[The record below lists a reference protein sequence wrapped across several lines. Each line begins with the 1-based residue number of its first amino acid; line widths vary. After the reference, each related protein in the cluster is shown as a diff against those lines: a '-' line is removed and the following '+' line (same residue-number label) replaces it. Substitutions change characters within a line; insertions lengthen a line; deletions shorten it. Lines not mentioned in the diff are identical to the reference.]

1 MILESPSIYQV
12 GGSLHRDS
20 PTYVERVA
28 DRELYQALKSGEFC
42 YVLNSRQMG
51 KSSLLVRTSHRL
63 QQESLKCISLD
74 MTCIG
79 SENVTPLQWYK
90 GILTLLWTGFKLTSK
105 FPLKSWWKERE
116 DLSLLQRLSQFIE
129 ELLKHLPDQRLFIFV
144 DEIDSILSLP
154 FPVDDFFA
162 FIRYCYNERAVN
174 PEYNRITFAIFG
186 VATPLDL
193 IKDKNR
199 TPFNIGKA
207 IQLSGFTLK
216 EAEPLMQGLMIPGK
230 NSRLLLK
237 SILNWTRGQP
247 FLTQKICNLLCV
259 EILKKVK
266 HKFWESQSEETIIYK
281 IVQDYII
288 DNWEYHDEPE
298 HLRTISNRLL
308 ENHKTLANLLS
319 LYQQV
324 LRGMIVEADGSSE
337 QTELIMSGLVIKY
350 HNYLRIKN
358 KIYQSIFNQE
368 WVDKKLSHLRPYS
381 QTLEAWVLSGKTD
394 ESRLLRGQALKDAHQ
409 WMVGKVLSPV
419 DYQFLN
425 ASAELEQLQVRQKLE
440 IERSQAITKQLE
452 EQKKRLLQEQK
463 TAQQQKLFI
472 GVLTFG
478 LVITSLLALETFNL
492 YRRASI
498 NEKQARINEISAILN
513 SANTLFTQNY
523 HLDVLLSALDVNQK
537 IETIQSP
544 NLEIIQRVQQTVSR
558 AFFRADEFNRI
569 LAHENLIWRVTF
581 SADGEY
587 IATSSND
594 KTIKLWDRGGSL
606 LQVFEGHEG
615 DVFDAAFSPD
625 GQFLASASL
634 DKTAKVWTLDGS
646 LVTTLNIHEK
656 GVRAIAFSPDGQTI
670 GTASQDKTA
679 QLWRRG
685 SQGWTDAYLHLTLT
699 GHDDAVEAIAFSPD
713 GQNIAT
719 SSKDHTVKLWG
730 IDGSLVNTFSGHQNP
745 VWDVMFSPDGK
756 TIVSGSNDGT
766 AKVWGLDGSLITT
779 LPSQEGWVWSVA
791 ISPPDSIIRR
801 NGIVFATADLANNIK
816 LWDINGNLL
825 YTLEGHQQQVWN
837 VSFSPDGKTLASVS
851 NDKTLRLWGFDHPSL
866 TTFRGHNRGIL
877 DAVFSE
883 DDSFVVTGSDDKTI
897 KLWRVNGELLQT
909 IPTSDGG
916 VLSVSFASQHQILA
930 TGSYDNIVQLWQIS
944 PDGTNITLL
953 NTLTEHT
960 GPVWSVAFS
969 PNGEF
974 LVSGSGDG
982 TIKLWNKDGV
992 LLKSWSSQGQT
1003 IRTIAISRDS
1013 QLIASG
1019 GSGETVKIWG
1029 VDGSLKR
1036 ELSPYHRGTILGL
1049 DFSPD
1054 GRFLAS
1060 AAEDD
1065 MVMLWDMNG
1074 NLIKDFKA
1082 EHNGIVSDVNF
1093 SPDSQMLATAGT
1105 DGSAKLWTLDGEN
1118 LAVLNGHRTSQTMV
1132 WSVNFSNDGQ
1142 RLISTDID
1150 GIAILWDIKS
1160 AINFQTVKNDA
1171 CQWVWDYLNTNS
1183 NLKNSNICQGRSHSL
1198 KQK

>member
-1 MILESPSIYQV
+1 MILESQSIYQV

-20 PTYVERVA
+20 PTYVERAA

-51 KSSLLVRTSHRL
+51 KSSLLVRTSYRL

-90 GILTLLWTGFKLTSK
+90 GILTFLWTGFKLTSK
-105 FPLKSWWKERE
+105 FPLKSWWNERE

-186 VATPLDL
+186 VATPSDL

-216 EAEPLMQGLMIPGK
+216 EAEPLMTGLIIPGK
-230 NSRLLLK
+230 NSRRLLK

-259 EILKKVK
+259 EILKEGK
-266 HKFWESQSEETIIYK
+266 HKFWEYKSEEKIIYK

-308 ENHKTLANLLS
+308 DNHKTLENLLS

-324 LRGMIVEADGSSE
+324 LRGIIVEADGGAE

-350 HNYLRIKN
+350 HNYLIVKN
-358 KIYQSIFNQE
+358 KIYKSIFNQD
-368 WVDKKLSHLRPYS
+368 WVDKKLSNLRPYS
-381 QTLEAWVLSGKTD
+381 QTLEAWVISGKTD
-394 ESRLLRGQALKDAHQ
+394 ESRLLRGQAFKDAQ
-409 WMVGKVLSPV
+409 KWMVGKVLSPV

-425 ASAELEQLQVRQKLE
+425 ASAELEQMQVRQQLE
-440 IERSQAITKQLE
+440 IERSQAIANQLK
-452 EQKKRLLQEQK
+452 EQQIRLLEQQK
-463 TAQQQKLFI
+463 NAQKQKLFI
-472 GVLTFG
+472 GVLTIGF
-478 LVITSLLALETFNL
+478 VINSLLVFQTFNL
-492 YRRASI
+492 YMRASI
-498 NEKQARINEISAILN
+498 NEKQARINEITAVLN

-523 HLDVLLSALDVNQK
+523 HLDALLSALAAHQK
-537 IETIQSP
+537 IATIKSP
-544 NLEIIQRVQQTVSR
+544 NPAIIERVKQTVSR

-569 LAHENLIWRVTF
+569 VAHDHLIWRVTF
-581 SADGEY
+581 SPDGEY

-594 KTIKLWDRGGSL
+594 NTIKLWDKRGNL
-606 LQVFEGHEG
+606 LQVFAGHEG
-615 DVFDAAFSPD
+615 DVFDVAFSPD

-634 DKTAKVWTLDGS
+634 DKTAKIWTVDGN
-646 LVTTLNIHEK
+646 LVTTLSLHEN

-685 SQGWTDAYLHLTLT
+685 DQGWVDAYLHLTLT

-745 VWDVMFSPDGK
+745 VWDVVFSPDGK

-766 AKVWGLDGSLITT
+766 AKVWGLDGSLINT

-801 NGIVFATADLANNIK
+801 LGIVFATADLANNIK
-816 LWDINGNLL
+816 LWDIDGNLL

-851 NDKTLRLWGFDHPSL
+851 NDKTLRLWGFEHPSL
-866 TTFRGHNRGIL
+866 TILRGHNRGIL

-883 DDSFVVTGSDDKTI
+883 DDSFVVTGSDDKTLRI
-897 KLWRVNGELLQT
+897 WRPNGELLQT

-916 VLSVSFASQHQILA
+916 VLSVSFASQYQILA
-930 TGSYDNIVQLWQIS
+930 TGSYDQIIQLWQIS

-974 LVSGSGDG
+974 LVSGSGDS

-1003 IRTIAISRDS
+1003 IRTIAISRDN

-1019 GSGETVKIWG
+1019 GSGGMVKIWG
-1029 VDGSLKR
+1029 VDGSLKG

-1054 GRFLAS
+1054 GRFLVS

-1065 MVMLWDMNG
+1065 MVMLWDING
-1074 NLIKDFKA
+1074 NLINDFKA
-1082 EHNGIVSDVNF
+1082 DHNDIVSDVTF
-1093 SPDSQMLATAGT
+1093 SPDSQILATAGT
-1105 DGSAKLWTLDGEN
+1105 DGSAKIWSLDGEN
-1118 LAVLNGHRTSQTMV
+1118 LAIFNGHRTHQTRV
-1132 WSVNFSNDGQ
+1132 LSVNFSHDGQ

-1150 GIAILWDIKS
+1150 GVAILWNIKDS
-1160 AINFQTVKNDA
+1160 INYQTVRNYA
-1171 CQWVWDYLNTNS
+1171 CDWIRDYLQIHADTENGDRQ
-1183 NLKNSNICQGRSHSL
+1183 ICQN
-1198 KQK
+1198 

>member
-1 MILESPSIYQV
+1 MILGSESIYQV

-20 PTYVERVA
+20 PTYVERAA

-74 MTCIG
+74 MACIG

-90 GILTLLWTGFKLTSK
+90 GILTCLWTGFKLTSK
-105 FPLKSWWKERE
+105 FPLKSWWNERE

-129 ELLKHLPDQRLFIFV
+129 ELLKHLPDQNLFIFV

-162 FIRYCYNERAVN
+162 FIRYCYNERAIN

-186 VATPLDL
+186 VATPSDL

-216 EAEPLMQGLMIPGK
+216 EAEPLMTGLMMPGK
-230 NSRLLLK
+230 NSRRLLK

-247 FLTQKICNLLCV
+247 FLTQKICNILYM
-259 EILKKVK
+259 EILKGGKN
-266 HKFWESQSEETIIYK
+266 KFWESKTEEKIISK

-288 DNWEYHDEPE
+288 DNWEYQDEPE
-298 HLRTISNRLL
+298 HLRTICNRLL
-308 ENHKTLANLLS
+308 HNQKNLANLLS
-319 LYQQV
+319 LYQQI
-324 LRGMIVEADGSSE
+324 LIGIIIEADGSSE
-337 QTELIMSGLVIKY
+337 QTELIMSGLVVKY
-350 HNYLRIKN
+350 HNCLRLKN
-358 KIYQSIFNQE
+358 KIYKSIFNQG
-368 WVDKKLSHLRPYS
+368 WVDKKLGNLRPYS
-381 QTLEAWVLSGKTD
+381 QTFEAWVLSGKTD
-394 ESRLLRGQALKDAHQ
+394 ESRLLRGQALEDAQ
-409 WMVGKVLSPV
+409 KWMVGKALSPV

-425 ASAELEQLQVRQKLE
+425 ASAELEQLQVRQQLE
-440 IERSQAITKQLE
+440 IERSQAIANQLQ
-452 EQKKRLLQEQK
+452 EQQKRLLQEHK
-463 TAQQQKLFI
+463 TAKQQQIFI
-472 GVLTFG
+472 GVLTVS
-478 LVITSLLALETFNL
+478 LAITSLLALETFNL

-498 NEKQARINEISAILN
+498 NEKQARINKIVAIIN
-513 SANTLFTQNY
+513 SANTLFSQNY
-523 HLDVLLSALDVNQK
+523 HLDALLSALAAHRK
-537 IETIQSP
+537 IETIQLANP
-544 NLEIIQRVQQTVSR
+544 EIIAKVKETVSR

-569 LAHENLIWRVTF
+569 VAHQNLIWRVTF
-581 SADGEY
+581 SPDGQY

-594 KTIKLWDRGGSL
+594 RTIRLWDISGNL
-606 LQVFEGHEG
+606 LRVFEGHAG
-615 DVFDAAFSPD
+615 DIFDVAFSPD

-634 DKTAKVWTLDGS
+634 DKTAKVWTLDGN
-646 LVTTLNIHEK
+646 LVTTLNLHEN

-685 SQGWTDAYLHLTLT
+685 DQGWTDAYLYLTLT

-730 IDGSLVNTFSGHQNP
+730 IDGSLVNTFRGHQNP
-745 VWDVMFSPDGK
+745 VWDVVFSPDGK

-801 NGIVFATADLANNIK
+801 LGIAFATADLANNIK
-816 LWDINGNLL
+816 LWDIDGNLL
-825 YTLEGHQQQVWN
+825 YTLEGHEQQVWN

-851 NDKTLRLWGFDHPSL
+851 NDNSLRLWSFDHPSL
-866 TTFRGHNRGIL
+866 TILRGHNRGIL

-883 DDSFVVTGSDDKTI
+883 DDSFVVTGSDDKTLKI
-897 KLWRVNGELLQT
+897 WRPNGELLQT

-916 VLSVSFASQHQILA
+916 VLSVSFDYHNQILA

-974 LVSGSGDG
+974 LVSGGGDG

-992 LLKSWSSQGQT
+992 LQNSWSSQGQT
-1003 IRTIAISRDS
+1003 IRTVAISRDS
-1013 QLIASG
+1013 QLIAYG
-1019 GSGETVKIWG
+1019 GSGETVQIWG

-1036 ELSPYHRGTILGL
+1036 ELSQYHTGTILGL

-1060 AAEDD
+1060 VAEDD
-1065 MVMLWDMNG
+1065 MVKIWDVNS
-1074 NLIKDFKA
+1074 NLINSFKTY
-1082 EHNGIVSDVNF
+1082 HNDIVSDVNF
-1093 SPDSQMLATAGT
+1093 SPDSKILATVGT
-1105 DGSAKLWTLDGEN
+1105 DGSAKLWTVSGEK
-1118 LAVLNGHRTSQTMV
+1118 LAVFNGHRTRQTRV
-1132 WSVNFSNDGQ
+1132 LSVSFSNDGKK
-1142 RLISTDID
+1142 LISTDTD
-1150 GIAILWDIKS
+1150 GVAILWNLDNS
-1160 AINFQTVKNDA
+1160 INYQSVKNYA
-1171 CQWVWDYLNTNS
+1171 CEWVRDYLPINPDTPNGDRQ
-1183 NLKNSNICQGRSHSL
+1183 ICQN
-1198 KQK
+1198 